1 MGRVRAPSAL
11 DPPRT
16 RGVASAGSSSRGHC
30 MIDIIPAALALGL
43 AASSTLAAEVEKTLP
58 FVADNYPKALAEAR
72 AQRLALFIEAWAP
85 WWQTCRSMRAF
96 VLTDL

>member
-1 MGRVRAPSAL
+1 
-11 DPPRT
+11 
-16 RGVASAGSSSRGHC
+16 

-72 AQRLALFIEAWAP
+72 AQRLPLFIEAWAP
-85 WWQTCRSMRAF
+85 W
-96 VLTDL
+96 